1 MKVQGNYNQYSAAR
15 AKQQAFG
22 NYVNARR
29 INRAVGSMMS
39 GRIKT
44 LYTLGKNNGENLNN
58 TVTAVG
64 TAAVAPIFIRYNPL
78 SDEDPKV
85 KAYSALRQPLSAVLA
100 LGVQL
105 PVMTAYNKLLDMWAT
120 SGRVRRFDL
129 SAKPPETTL
138 KNLAKAKYNQEMR
151 VLKAQGLSRK
161 EMDEKFFKGRT
172 KAEVIEDFVNQS
184 RDDIFYAKR
193 DHLRELAANGQPIT
207 VAPLKNA
214 DGKIVD
220 YFHPTKLSE
229 LDKIQFVKPD
239 EIDKARKSVYPN
251 VLREFGVDPDNKK
264 LFEIKYDWEDPNAIE
279 KHNKMKNGEIP
290 VPEDLK
296 EYKKSKVKSALK
308 KQGHKY
314 NEFSRKLEDT
324 AKNAAIEKVEQSI
337 AEEVKVKLE
346 TSKAFNELNRKL
358 ANVTSQIYN
367 DSSIPKEL
375 KDSVIEKEDAK
386 LIDAKIKELKKRAEN
401 ADEVVRNTLN
411 NAITK
416 LKDKK
421 VNEIKF
427 HGDNYKDVEISVR
440 AKRWLKAE
448 INRREGVFKNFKKLS
463 GLIFGLAILPFT
475 CGLLNW
481 AYPKFMKKFFPEL
494 CDAKQQAKAAKEAK

>member
-1 MKVQGNYNQYSAAR
+1 MK
-15 AKQQAFG
+15 K
-22 NYVNARR
+22 
-29 INRAVGSMMS
+29 
-39 GRIKT
+39 
-44 LYTLGKNNGENLNN
+44 
-58 TVTAVG
+58 
-64 TAAVAPIFIRYNPL
+64 
-78 SDEDPKV
+78 
-85 KAYSALRQPLSAVLA
+85 
-100 LGVQL
+100 
-105 PVMTAYNKLLDMWAT
+105 
-120 SGRVRRFDL
+120 
-129 SAKPPETTL
+129 
-138 KNLAKAKYNQEMR
+138 
-151 VLKAQGLSRK
+151 
-161 EMDEKFFKGRT
+161 
-172 KAEVIEDFVNQS
+172 
-184 RDDIFYAKR
+184 
-193 DHLRELAANGQPIT
+193 
-207 VAPLKNA
+207 
-214 DGKIVD
+214 
-220 YFHPTKLSE
+220 
-229 LDKIQFVKPD
+229 
-239 EIDKARKSVYPN
+239 
-251 VLREFGVDPDNKK
+251 
-264 LFEIKYDWEDPNAIE
+264 
-279 KHNKMKNGEIP
+279 GEIP

-367 DSSIPKEL
+367 DSNIPKEL

>member
-1 MKVQGNYNQYSAAR
+1 MKVQGNYNQYSVAR
-15 AKQQAFG
+15 SKQQSFG

-39 GRIKT
+39 GKTKT

-105 PVMTAYNKLLDMWAT
+105 PVMTAYNKLLDIWAA

-138 KNLAKAKYNQEMR
+138 KNLAKARYNQEMR

-172 KAEVIEDFVNQS
+172 KAEVIEDFVNES
-184 RDDIFYAKR
+184 RDEIFYAKR
-193 DHLRELAANGQPIT
+193 DRIRELAAKNQPIT
-207 VAPLKNA
+207 VAPLRDA
-214 DGKIVD
+214 EGKIVD
-220 YFHPTKLSE
+220 YFHETKLSE
-229 LDKIQFVKPD
+229 LDKIEFVKPD

-251 VLREFGVDPDNKK
+251 VLKELGVDPDNKN
-264 LFEIKYDWEDPNAIE
+264 LFDIKIDWEDSNPTD
-279 KHNKMKNGEIP
+279 KYNKMKNGEIP
-290 VPEDLK
+290 VPEGLK
-296 EYKKSKVKSALK
+296 EYKKSKVKSALR

-314 NEFSRKLEDT
+314 SEFLNKLEAT
-324 AKNAAIEKVEQSI
+324 AKNTAIEKVEKSI

-346 TSKAFNELNRKL
+346 TSRAFNELNRKL

-375 KDSVIEKEDAK
+375 KDKVIEKEEAK
-386 LIDAKIKELKKRAEN
+386 LIEAKIKELTKRAEN
-401 ADEVVRNTLN
+401 ADEVVKNTLN
-411 NAITK
+411 NAIAK

-421 VNEIKF
+421 VNDIKF
-427 HGDNYKDVEISVR
+427 HGDNYKDVEISVK

-463 GLIFGLAILPFT
+463 GLLFGLAILPFT

-494 CDAKQQAKAAKEAK
+494 CDAKEQAKAAKEAK

>member
-29 INRAVGSMMS
+29 IGRSVGSMMD
-39 GRIKT
+39 GKIKL
-44 LYTLGKNNGENLNN
+44 LYSLGKNNGENLNN

-85 KAYSALRQPLSAVLA
+85 KSYSALRQPLSAVLA

-120 SGRVRRFDL
+120 SGKIRRFDL
-129 SAKPPETTL
+129 SAKPPESTL
-138 KNLAKAKYNQEMR
+138 KNLANAKYNQEMR
-151 VLKAQGLSRK
+151 TLKAQGLT
-161 EMDEKFFKGRT
+161 EAQMDERFFKGRT

-193 DHLRELAANGQPIT
+193 DRIREQAAKGEAIT

-214 DGKIVD
+214 NGKIVD

-239 EIDKARKSVYPN
+239 ELDKARKSVYAD
-251 VLREFGVDPDNKK
+251 VLKAFDVDPDNKK
-264 LFEIKYDWEDPNAIE
+264 LFDIKIDWEDPNPME
-279 KHNKMKNGEIP
+279 KYNKMKKGEIP

-296 EYKKSKVKSALK
+296 EYKKSKVYSAVK
-308 KQGHKY
+308 KAGHKKS
-314 NEFSRKLEDT
+314 EFLKNLEET
-324 AKNAAIEKVEQSI
+324 ARATAIQKSEQAI
-337 AEEVKVKLE
+337 AEEVKLKLE
-346 TSKAFNELNRKL
+346 TSRAFNELNKDYTEAKTR
-358 ANVTSQIYN
+358 IYN
-367 DSSIPKEL
+367 DRSIPLNKKEVEL
-375 KDSVIEKEDAK
+375 AKEETK
-386 LIDAKIKELKKRAEN
+386 LVNAKIKEFEQRAEN
-401 ADEVVRNTLN
+401 ADNVVKKTLN
-411 NAITK
+411 NAISK

-421 VNEIKF
+421 VSDIKY
-427 HGDNYKDVEISVR
+427 HGDTYKDVEISVR
-440 AKRWLKAE
+440 AKKWLKAE

-463 GLIFGLAILPFT
+463 GLVFGLAILPFT

-481 AYPKFMKKFFPEL
+481 AYPRFMEKFFPEL
-494 CDAKQQAKAAKEAK
+494 CEAKKQAKAAKEAK